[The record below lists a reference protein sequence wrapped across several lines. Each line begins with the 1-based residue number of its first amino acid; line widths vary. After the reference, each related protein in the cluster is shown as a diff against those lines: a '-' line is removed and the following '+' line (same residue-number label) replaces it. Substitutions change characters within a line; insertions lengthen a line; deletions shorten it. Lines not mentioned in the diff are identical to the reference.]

1 MNSYL
6 LILIAVLLAA
16 GGQIFL
22 KKGAVADTSIL
33 ALLQNRF
40 IWIGLFC
47 YFFSAACWII
57 SLTRLKLSLVYPF
70 TFLTYVLVMAG
81 AYFLLGEKVKMIN
94 LVVGSVLIVSG
105 IIILNLSK

>member
-6 LILIAVLLAA
+6 LILIAVSFAA
-16 GGQIFL
+16 GGQILL
-22 KKGAVADTSIL
+22 KKGAVADTSVL
-33 ALLQNRF
+33 ALLKNRF
-40 IWIGLFC
+40 IWFGLFC
-47 YFFSAACWII
+47 YFFSAICWIM

-94 LVVGSVLIVSG
+94 LIMGSILVASG
-105 IIILNLSK
+105 IIILNLGK

>member
-16 GGQIFL
+16 GGQILL
-22 KKGAVADTSIL
+22 KKGAVADTSVL
-33 ALLQNRF
+33 ALLKNHY

-47 YFFSAACWII
+47 YFFSALCWII
-57 SLTRLKLSLVYPF
+57 SLTRLKLSFVYPF
-70 TFLTYVLVMAG
+70 ALLTYVLVMAG
-81 AYFLLGEKVKMIN
+81 AYFLLGEKVKVIN
-94 LVVGSVLIVSG
+94 LLVGSILIISG